1 MKSRTVKRSF
11 TDLGTGVFMPR
22 TETEYEAMV
31 ARLQS
36 LCDEVKDD
44 ADPRSRLIETLLALT
59 EKYEH
64 EHYVAPDASP
74 VEVLLFLMEQHG
86 LRQGDLPEIGSQSV
100 VSEILSGHRQLNL
113 RQVQRLAARFGVE
126 PGSFIARSA

>member
-11 TDLGTGVFMPR
+11 TDSGAGVFMPR
-22 TETEYEAMV
+22 TETEYDAMV
-31 ARLQS
+31 ARLRS

-126 PGSFIARSA
+126 PGAFIARSA